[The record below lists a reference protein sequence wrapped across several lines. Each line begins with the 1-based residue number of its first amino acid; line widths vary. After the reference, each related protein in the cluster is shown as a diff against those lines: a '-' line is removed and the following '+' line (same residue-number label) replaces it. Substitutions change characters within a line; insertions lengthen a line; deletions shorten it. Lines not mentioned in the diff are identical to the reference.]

1 MSPRLVRTLAWGSL
15 IATTVLLALTAYLGT
30 VLPSSVPAN
39 KRPAVENGVFIL
51 LALAFSLL
59 GAYLASRRDT
69 NRVAWMACAVGLG
82 ISLSGFGVYY
92 PLLARYSRPGQYP
105 GGTIASLAGDVGWTL
120 AIGVLLTYL
129 PLLFPDG
136 RLISRRWRPLL
147 WLAAIGLTV
156 EVAGSWLTDLGG
168 SVKAAGDAVQLVSG
182 VLLIVVVFGAVTSVV
197 IRYRRAGSQE
207 RLQLKWFLASIV
219 LVALLLVVQTGFM
232 LAQAQLPLND
242 LIVAIVL
249 LTIPASIAIAVLK
262 YRLYD
267 IDLVINRALVYAVLA
282 GFISV
287 IYVAIVIGVGTVLGS
302 GGRLNLGLSIVA
314 TAVVAVAFQPLK
326 RRIQTFA
333 NGLVFGSRATP
344 YETLTGFGR
353 NVGGSYA
360 DEDVLAQLARVVAD
374 GTGSEG
380 AAVWIETANG
390 PFAAGRWP
398 ENRSALTPIDA
409 DRVAVVRHRNEVL
422 GTLTIKKR
430 PGEPLTPVEQTLL
443 DDLATQA
450 GQLLQN
456 VRLTAEL
463 QRRLQQIS
471 EQAAELR
478 ASRQRIAAAQ
488 DAERRRLERNI
499 HDGAQ
504 QHLVA
509 LAVKLRLAATF
520 ARRDP
525 EKALRVVREL
535 EHQTEQALVN
545 FRDLPQGT

>member
-1 MSPRLVRTLAWGSL
+1 
-15 IATTVLLALTAYLGT
+15 
-30 VLPSSVPAN
+30 
-39 KRPAVENGVFIL
+39 
-51 LALAFSLL
+51 
-59 GAYLASRRDT
+59 
-69 NRVAWMACAVGLG
+69 
-82 ISLSGFGVYY
+82 
-92 PLLARYSRPGQYP
+92 
-105 GGTIASLAGDVGWTL
+105 
-120 AIGVLLTYL
+120 
-129 PLLFPDG
+129 
-136 RLISRRWRPLL
+136 
-147 WLAAIGLTV
+147 
-156 EVAGSWLTDLGG
+156 
-168 SVKAAGDAVQLVSG
+168 
-182 VLLIVVVFGAVTSVV
+182 
-197 IRYRRAGSQE
+197 
-207 RLQLKWFLASIV
+207 
-219 LVALLLVVQTGFM
+219 M

-267 IDLVINRALVYAVLA
+267 IDLVINRALVYALLA

-287 IYVAIVIGVGTVLGS
+287 VYVAIVVGVGTLLGS
-302 GGRLNLGLSIVA
+302 GSRLNLGLSIVA

-333 NGLVFGSRATP
+333 NRVVFGSRATP
-344 YETLTGFGR
+344 YETLTRFGR
-353 NVGGSYA
+353 NLGSSYT
-360 DEDVLAQLARVVAD
+360 DEEVLAQLARVVAD
-374 GTGSEG
+374 GTGSEA
-380 AAVWIETANG
+380 AAVWLETTSG
-390 PFAAGRWP
+390 QIAAARWP
-398 ENRSALTPIDA
+398 EDRVALSATDA
-409 DRVAVVRHRNEVL
+409 DRVAVVRHRDELL

-430 PGEPLTPVEQTLL
+430 PGEPLTPVERTLL

-535 EHQTEQALVN
+535 EHQTEQALVTL
-545 FRDLPQGT
+545 RDLAQGIYPAVLREKGLAEALRPYAMVEADGVGRYDPDVEAAAYFCCLEAVQNAAKHAPGSGVVISLRDQDDELRFSVCDDGPGFDPGTASIGAGLQNMKDRAASVGGSIAIESRPGKGTTVSGEIPLRQLAGAEL